1 MKPITVRE
9 HEIKPLNP
17 KGASQRKIV
26 QVTNAITST
35 LARIGVHEDDVEVQ
49 TERVAIKRCP
59 AEVSFWVEHEHCHY
73 SYHACTTFIE
83 NLWVVYKVLEAEV
96 KRVETND
103 WTVEEFAYS
112 FAEKTDVTEQRRE
125 AREIIGV
132 SEDCFDMALIKKKYK
147 VLAKQHHP
155 DMPNGDHEQF
165 QKINRAHKILQ
176 KELE

>member
-1 MKPITVRE
+1 MQPITVRE
-9 HEIKPLNP
+9 HTIKPLNP

-26 QVTNAITST
+26 QLTNAILAV

-49 TERVAIKRCP
+49 QERVAIKRCP
-59 AEVSFWVEHEHCHY
+59 AEVSFWVDFEHCHY
-73 SYHACTTFIE
+73 SYHACTSFIE

-96 KRVETND
+96 NRIQAGE

-112 FAEKTDVTEQRRE
+112 FAEKTDVADLRRE

-132 SEDCFDMALIKKKYK
+132 DKDCYDMAIVKKKYK

-155 DMPNGDHEQF
+155 DMPNGDHKTF
-165 QKINRAHKILQ
+165 QKINQAHKVLQ